1 MRLRFRLA
9 FTFSFMFMFMLLLLL
24 LLLFSLLTVL
34 MTDTEKK
41 VAAMRKPKKGKMTKV
56 PQWPGS
62 WPYLVGDH
70 IHHQGQVKQ
79 EELYL

>member
-1 MRLRFRLA
+1 MCQSIVILFLWCERDAILRFLFA
-9 FTFSFMFMFMLLLLL
+9 LTFSFMFMFSLLLLL

-41 VAAMRKPKKGKMTKV
+41 VAEMRKPKKGKMTKV

-62 WPYLVGDH
+62 
-70 IHHQGQVKQ
+70 
-79 EELYL
+79 

>member
-1 MRLRFRLA
+1 
-9 FTFSFMFMFMLLLLL
+9 
-24 LLLFSLLTVL
+24 

-62 WPYLVGDH
+62 WPYLVGIVYIIRAKSETRRVIVVYSNGIH
-70 IHHQGQVKQ
+70 I
-79 EELYL
+79 

>member
-1 MRLRFRLA
+1 
-9 FTFSFMFMFMLLLLL
+9 
-24 LLLFSLLTVL
+24 

-62 WPYLVGDH
+62 WPYLVG
-70 IHHQGQVKQ
+70 IVYIIRAK
-79 EELYL
+79 

>member
-1 MRLRFRLA
+1 
-9 FTFSFMFMFMLLLLL
+9 
-24 LLLFSLLTVL
+24 

-62 WPYLVGDH
+62 WPYLVG
-70 IHHQGQVKQ
+70 IVYIIRAKRTRRVIVVYSKGINI
-79 EELYL
+79 